1 MVKAEKC
8 REVSSLD
15 AAEVEKQSM
24 EEVEQSVSV
33 TRNMK
38 SERI

>member
-1 MVKAEKC
+1 M
-8 REVSSLD
+8 SSLD
-15 AAEVEKQSM
+15 AAEVEKQPM